1 MTGRPIWPLFLGIAA
16 GVAIVDQL
24 AKAWLTSFLSP
35 GESID
40 VIGEYLRLV
49 HGQNNGALFGLFRE
63 SALLFGIVSIGVIGL
78 IVTYHAR
85 SGRSVYLSVTLG
97 LLLGGA
103 IGNLIDR
110 FRLGYVVDF
119 VDLGIGTLRFYTFNV
134 ADMAISLSLLLL
146 ILLAIRPSLAGTT
159 PTPPAESASGT
170 EPSDAVT
177 DAGPDP
183 EPPSPTATQRASVQD
198 GDA

>member
-1 MTGRPIWPLFLGIAA
+1 MSGRPIWPLFIAIAA
-16 GVAIVDQL
+16 AVAIADQL
-24 AKAWLTSFLSP
+24 AKAWLTSFLAP

-85 SGRSVYLSVTLG
+85 SGRSIYLSVTLG

-146 ILLAIRPSLAGTT
+146 ILLAIKPSLAGNT
-159 PTPPAESASGT
+159 PAPPAE
-170 EPSDAVT
+170 T
-177 DAGPDP
+177 DAEVSGGTAPDP
-183 EPPSPTATQRASVQD
+183 APGQEPPPTATQRASIQD
-198 GDA
+198 VDA

>member
-1 MTGRPIWPLFLGIAA
+1 MSGRPIWPLFLGLAA
-16 GVAIVDQL
+16 TVAVLDQL
-24 AKAWLTSFLSP
+24 TKAWLTSILDP
-35 GESID
+35 GESVQ
-40 VIGEYLRLV
+40 VIGDYVRLV

-78 IVTYHAR
+78 IVVYHAR

-119 VDLGIGTLRFYTFNV
+119 VDIGIGTLRFYTFNV
-134 ADMAISLSLLLL
+134 ADMAISLSLILLV
-146 ILLAIRPSLAGTT
+146 LLAIKPSLAGTA
-159 PTPPAESASGT
+159 PSMAGSPP
-170 EPSDAVT
+170 P
-177 DAGPDP
+177 
-183 EPPSPTATQRASVQD
+183 PTAPSVHPQD